1 MLRINSYIEIGSAR
15 VTSIEAAATPYLSE
29 VTKNVN
35 ITGLSLINGGEFY
48 VRWNLADVSGAGAR
62 DEFTLDD
69 ISITGTTGS
78 SAAAITLS
86 SPAASA
92 SNITQGA
99 TNQQLYRFD
108 MAVST
113 ANTNLTGMAIT
124 TSGTYQTAYL
134 NNANPNAWVGFHTL
148 GQSITSPLQ
157 AGRGYGVYFGTGGV
171 NGNDLAATISLTGSL
186 VTSDINAVVSDGN
199 GGDGFGWSLVGN
211 PFTSGMNFSGISKT
225 NFEDNYYVWD
235 ATANSGNGAYA
246 SYNAATATSNPL
258 GTLFPII
265 PPMQGF
271 LVKAT
276 ASGAALSFPL
286 AARSISPVRPQLR
299 GTAVYSQRMY
309 IRVTNPIAGRFDETA
324 ILSVPLADD
333 RFESTFDARKL
344 NSWNSNALNLATV
357 STDNH
362 RLSINTT
369 GDWDAALQVPL
380 QLTTTLNGPMHLT
393 TNLSEVAAG
402 QAVWLEDIHTG
413 AYHDLRAGSYAFTHL
428 SNVADRFRI
437 HFRALSTSVS
447 PDPLAGV
454 QLYAHD
460 RRVFVRGWDGP
471 FALEVYDLQGRR
483 VIADAFEAG
492 AGNTGWATGV
502 VPGIYLLRYMTSQG
516 VKSIKLRL

>member
-186 VTSDINAVVSDGN
+186 VTSDINAVVSD
-199 GGDGFGWSLVGN
+199 
-211 PFTSGMNFSGISKT
+211 
-225 NFEDNYYVWD
+225 
-235 ATANSGNGAYA
+235 
-246 SYNAATATSNPL
+246 
-258 GTLFPII
+258 
-265 PPMQGF
+265 
-271 LVKAT
+271 
-276 ASGAALSFPL
+276 
-286 AARSISPVRPQLR
+286 
-299 GTAVYSQRMY
+299 
-309 IRVTNPIAGRFDETA
+309 
-324 ILSVPLADD
+324 
-333 RFESTFDARKL
+333 
-344 NSWNSNALNLATV
+344 
-357 STDNH
+357 
-362 RLSINTT
+362 
-369 GDWDAALQVPL
+369 
-380 QLTTTLNGPMHLT
+380 
-393 TNLSEVAAG
+393 
-402 QAVWLEDIHTG
+402 
-413 AYHDLRAGSYAFTHL
+413 
-428 SNVADRFRI
+428 
-437 HFRALSTSVS
+437 
-447 PDPLAGV
+447 
-454 QLYAHD
+454 
-460 RRVFVRGWDGP
+460 
-471 FALEVYDLQGRR
+471 
-483 VIADAFEAG
+483 
-492 AGNTGWATGV
+492 
-502 VPGIYLLRYMTSQG
+502 
-516 VKSIKLRL
+516 